1 MGVTDAEAMESVQQL
16 SRSEGIIPALEP
28 AHAIHYA
35 IQLARE
41 RDPADA
47 LVVNLSG
54 RGDKDMTT
62 IADAIGVSL

>member
-1 MGVTDAEAMESVQQL
+1 MWTYSAPSVAGK
-16 SRSEGIIPALEP
+16 SFAIY
-28 AHAIHYA
+28 HAV
-35 IQLARE
+35 QLARE

-62 IADAIGVSL
+62 IAERIGVSL

>member
-1 MGVTDAEAMESVQQL
+1 MTDTEAMQGVQQL
-16 SRSEGIIPALEP
+16 AQIEGIIPALEP
-28 AHAIHYA
+28 AHVVYYA
-35 IQLARE
+35 MQLARE

>member
-1 MGVTDAEAMESVQQL
+1 MTDAEAVQGVQEL
-16 SRSEGIIPALEP
+16 SQSEGIIPALEP

-35 IQLARE
+35 MQLARE